1 LEFVADA
8 WVHLDGRPAERPD
21 GDVLAACA
29 VARPAAFRSAVART
43 VRGSVELVAFA
54 DHHEYTPADIVR
66 LRKRAEGRPIVIT
79 EKDAVKLSACVGAFD
94 DALVLTE
101 AVRWDWGEEA
111 FLSRLRQLVAS
122 GRRS

>member
-1 LEFVADA
+1 
-8 WVHLDGRPAERPD
+8 
-21 GDVLAACA
+21 
-29 VARPAAFRSAVART
+29 
-43 VRGSVELVAFA
+43 
-54 DHHEYTPADIVR
+54 VR
-66 LRKRAEGRPIVIT
+66 LRKRAEGRPLGIT